1 MIKTGSSLA
10 PISALFLALVTLFSS
25 PLLAQQKKTIPATQ
39 PPQAGRDVSKDV
51 SKKDLVSQN
60 GRAATTEA
68 QPDGLHALNTALQ
81 SLTARV
87 SPAIVEILVSGFG
100 PVDQQSSRNSY
111 YARQHSLGSGV
122 ILDPNGYIMTNAHVL
137 EGAQRVQVVLAQNA
151 PPGRMPSGP
160 MRIFEARL
168 IGSDRDLDLALIKI
182 EATNLPYL
190 PMADVRRARQGE
202 LVLAI
207 GSPEGLQNSVTLG
220 VVSALARQPDPDR
233 PMIYIQTDAPI
244 NPGNSGGALIDVDG
258 HLLGINTFIY
268 TQGGGSEG
276 LGFAIPEPIVRLAYD
291 SFKKRGHIDRPELG
305 IGAQTITP
313 MMAQALGMS
322 HGYGVIISDVV
333 PGTPAAK
340 VGLGIGDILLS
351 VDDHEISS
359 LPMLQAALYA
369 HPAEMP
375 ADVEVLRGDKKL
387 TFEVPVITHKH
398 ALDQV
403 ASATQPVQ
411 VVVRQ
416 LGIVSTTVDKTVAQL
431 VGDQL
436 REPSGALVLARTIA
450 AAAIDSDLQ
459 PGDIIHTLNL
469 NRVTRV
475 EDLLEALS
483 NVHTG
488 DFVVMQ
494 IERQGQLQFMTSEID

>member
-1 MIKTGSSLA
+1 MTKLGRNLA
-10 PISALFLALVTLFSS
+10 TIPALVFAFVTLISA
-25 PLLAQQKKTIPATQ
+25 PLLAQQKDA
-39 PPQAGRDVSKDV
+39 PPPVRPLQAGKDV
-51 SKKDLVSQN
+51 SKRDFATQN
-60 GRAATTEA
+60 GRNIKEDTL
-68 QPDGLHALNTALQ
+68 PDALHGLNTSLQ

-100 PVDQQSSRNSY
+100 PVDQQSSRTAY
-111 YARQHSLGSGV
+111 YGRQHSLGSGV

-137 EGAQRVQVVLAQNA
+137 EGAQRVQVVLAQSA

-207 GSPEGLQNSVTLG
+207 GSPQGLQNSVTLG

-276 LGFAIPEPIVRLAYD
+276 LGFAIPEPVVRLAYD

-305 IGAQTITP
+305 ISAQTITP
-313 MMAQALGMS
+313 MMAEALGLQR
-322 HGYGVIISDVV
+322 GYGVIISDVV

-340 VGLGIGDILLS
+340 VGLGIGDILLT
-351 VDDHEISS
+351 VDDREISS
-359 LPMLQAALYA
+359 LPMLQAALYS

-375 ADVEVLRGDKKL
+375 ADVEVLRGEKKL
-387 TFEVPVITHKH
+387 NFEVPVITHKH

-403 ASATQPVQ
+403 ASATEPQQAVI
-411 VVVRQ
+411 RQ
-416 LGIVSTTVDKTVAQL
+416 LGVVAATVDKTVADM
-431 VGDQL
+431 VGGQL
-436 REPSGALVLARTIA
+436 RETSGALVVARTIA

-469 NRVTRV
+469 SRVARV
-475 EDLLEALS
+475 EDLVSAL
-483 NVHTG
+483 NNIHPG

-494 IERQGQLQFMTSEID
+494 IERQGQLQFMTSEVD